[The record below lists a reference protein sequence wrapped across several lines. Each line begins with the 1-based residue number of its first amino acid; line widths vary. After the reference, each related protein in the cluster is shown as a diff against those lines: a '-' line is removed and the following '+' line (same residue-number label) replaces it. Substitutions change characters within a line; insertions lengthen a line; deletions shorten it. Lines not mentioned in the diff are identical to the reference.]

1 MYMSCYKAQQ
11 IPKTCFFSLQ
21 GMRED
26 ASFSMLFEKVS
37 SHYEEGE
44 VSVEIVS
51 IIEEYYH
58 QIFVSAELLY

>member
-1 MYMSCYKAQQ
+1 MSCYKAQQ

-26 ASFSMLFEKVS
+26 PSFSILFEKVS

-44 VSVEIVS
+44 VSVEIAS

-58 QIFVSAELLY
+58 QISISAEILY